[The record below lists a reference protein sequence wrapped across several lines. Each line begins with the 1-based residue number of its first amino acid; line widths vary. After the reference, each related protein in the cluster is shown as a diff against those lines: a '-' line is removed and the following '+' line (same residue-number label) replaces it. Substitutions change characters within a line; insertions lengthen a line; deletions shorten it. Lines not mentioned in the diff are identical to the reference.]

1 MNYQLEQII
10 KGEIIDAINNG
21 RLLDMEISEIHNEVF
36 NTDYFIIGYY
46 EAEQWLKA
54 NYGIF
59 AAIDTVKEY
68 EVENFGELTT
78 DISSSE
84 KVVNMLV
91 YILGENVLNG
101 LDVISNSFN
110 DDQLSEELQ
119 NELLIELN
127 N

>member
-1 MNYQLEQII
+1 MNYKLEQII
-10 KGEIIDAINNG
+10 KGEIIDAINDG

-46 EAEQWLKA
+46 QAEQWLKA

-84 KVVNMLV
+84 SVVNMLV
-91 YILGENVLNG
+91 YILGENVLNN
-101 LDVISNSFN
+101 LDVINNSFN
-110 DDQLSEELQ
+110 DDKLCEKLQ
-119 NELLIELN
+119 VELLTELEN
-127 N
+127 